1 MIVSICTLDNAST
14 CWESP
19 PHCYKVRSLRP
30 TGRRLSLSFASSASP
45 TANFET
51 LEWLEY
57 HAQKLLRQARA
68 LEAEIA
74 KFKTTSASV
83 TDLAKKR
90 SNGRG
95 THNLR
100 WIASKIEVLKKE
112 LQQVREFGLIV
123 HICG

>member
-14 CWESP
+14 CSESQLP
-19 PHCYKVRSLRP
+19 CFKVRCLRRIG
-30 TGRRLSLSFASSASP
+30 GRLPFASSALP

-57 HAQKLLRQARA
+57 HAQKLLRQVRS

-83 TDLAKKR
+83 ADLAKKR

-100 WIASKIEVLKKE
+100 WIASKLEVLKKE
-112 LQQVREFGLIV
+112 LQQVHEFG
-123 HICG
+123 CQ